1 MADTVLIFIAALI
14 GSVVTQSAIEVWAF
28 RSRVKDYESSIE
40 DYKQQLSVA
49 LKNQTDEKKKV
60 QDFYDVAVSQN
71 EYIKRIE
78 QELAN
83 FKHSFSNTFIN
94 KN

>member
-28 RSRVKDYESSIE
+28 RSRVKAHESE
-40 DYKQQLSVA
+40 VNDYKTQIAGL
-49 LKNQTDEKKKV
+49 QTVYLDEKKKV

-78 QELAN
+78 QDNAN
-83 FKHSFSNTFIN
+83 FKHSFSNTFLN